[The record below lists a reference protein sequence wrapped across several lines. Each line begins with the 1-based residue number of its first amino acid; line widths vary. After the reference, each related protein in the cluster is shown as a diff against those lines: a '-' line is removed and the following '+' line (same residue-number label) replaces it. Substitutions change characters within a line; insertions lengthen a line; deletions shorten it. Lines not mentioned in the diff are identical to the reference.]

1 MKKFLKFLM
10 GAKVPDLRTNNPCEL
25 ARKGQSCPFVNCYMK
40 CTECPYFKGEENDK
54 IRRT

>member
-10 GAKVPDLRTNNPCEL
+10 GVKVPDLRTNNPCEI

-40 CTECPYFKGEENDK
+40 CTDCPHFKPLKEK
-54 IRRT
+54 K